1 MNIVK
6 IASLVL
12 IVLAFGACSTEAV
25 DNQIYKKSITKANAQ
40 KMQPDKQSQKTD
52 VENSLGVV
60 SLNEKGYGKDKFIH
74 IYNQDGGIWYRFTY
88 YYDGSDG
95 KFEYANENFNPFA
108 FHPDYF
114 VLALKCVGED
124 ENRYEVI
131 VNEEKGLKKFVRKD
145 DATLKFET
153 WEKHIL
159 KTFAV
164 DFDREQNP
172 LRETP
177 EGQVKDF
184 VLPKEATFHP
194 VEVNGEWLKIRWDSS
209 KKAVKND
216 KFGWVKWKE
225 NNKILIE
232 LFYFS

>member
-25 DNQIYKKSITKANAQ
+25 DNQIYKESITKANAQ

-131 VNEEKGLKKFVRKD
+131 VNEETGLKKFVRKD

>member
-131 VNEEKGLKKFVRKD
+131 VIEETGLKKFVRKD

>member
-131 VNEEKGLKKFVRKD
+131 VNEETGLKKFVRKD